1 MLAKGGIMLA
11 WYVVQPARTSSTILM
26 LVLTDSGVQDG
37 AGRTSGSLAM
47 TLLTKQLGIH
57 LAPETLSGLS
67 KLSAQELA
75 TRDRLFWSCFIWDK
89 WVEHEVPG

>member
-1 MLAKGGIMLA
+1 MLS
-11 WYVVQPARTSSTILM
+11 VSTILVLM
-26 LVLTDSGVQDG
+26 LLLTDSGVPDG
-37 AGRTSGSLAM
+37 TGRTSRAM
-47 TLLTKQLGIH
+47 TSLTKQLGIH

-89 WVEHEVPG
+89 